1 MMKLEHIPIH
11 AEVSCSDVA
20 VGHSSYI
27 VLNPLSREV
36 THFVVKTKHKSK
48 KYILVPVDLI
58 TDSDSKGI
66 VLKCDSDEFYQLEP
80 FFRERFV
87 DYDYY
92 GNAEVL
98 TIPEEHLT
106 NTLMLSYTTPAA
118 QVGPYPEKQIPPNEL
133 AVHRG
138 DKVNAT
144 DGEVG
149 RVAEFIL
156 NADNHH
162 VIYLILR
169 KGEFLEKDVYISV
182 SDIERIEEN
191 VVYLNLDKASVKA
204 LPSVPVKLLGWRP

>member
-1 MMKLEHIPIH
+1 
-11 AEVSCSDVA
+11 
-20 VGHSSYI
+20 
-27 VLNPLSREV
+27 V
-36 THFVVKTKHKSK
+36 TH
-48 KYILVPVDLI
+48 
-58 TDSDSKGI
+58 
-66 VLKCDSDEFYQLEP
+66 
-80 FFRERFV
+80 
-87 DYDYY
+87 
-92 GNAEVL
+92 
-98 TIPEEHLT
+98 
-106 NTLMLSYTTPAA
+106 
-118 QVGPYPEKQIPPNEL
+118 PYPEKQIPPNEL

-169 KGEFLEKDVYISV
+169 KGEFLEKDVHISV

-204 LPSVPVKLLGWRP
+204 LPSVPVKLLGWSPQEP